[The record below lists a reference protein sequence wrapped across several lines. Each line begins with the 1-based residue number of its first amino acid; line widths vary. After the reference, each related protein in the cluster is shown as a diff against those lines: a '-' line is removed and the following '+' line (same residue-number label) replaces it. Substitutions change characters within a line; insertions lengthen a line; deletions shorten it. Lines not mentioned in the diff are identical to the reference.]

1 MKNVLDSDAR
11 CANPNAANEN
21 MKTEIETQKKF
32 TLRLEDIV
40 YFLFGILLFLIGL
53 YISTIIRL
61 NSLPTSISWKIVIVI
76 SVIIGIGLPLLLI
89 FLSFKRRLKDIYYFE
104 NGSIIRQRDEQI
116 IFNIPIAKIVSVR
129 INNKKGN
136 AGTIILFTNEA
147 SKNYFF
153 TYTPF
158 NMTIPLPLYGLTKNK
173 INLASDRKKIVTEI
187 YKVNPK
193 LNFIETY

>member
-11 CANPNAANEN
+11 SANSNAANEK

-61 NSLPTSISWKIVIVI
+61 NSLPTSNSWKIVIVI
-76 SVIIGIGLPLLLI
+76 SVVIGIGLPLLLI

-104 NGSIIRQRDEQI
+104 NGSIIRQRDEQL

-173 INLASDRKKIVTEI
+173 INLATDRKKIVTEI
-187 YKVNPK
+187 YKVNPR
-193 LNFIETY
+193 LNFIETF